1 MRPETRR
8 QGAWC
13 DLNWGQMCV
22 SGDSNFPLLCVA
34 MTCVNIW
41 VANKFQQVGEF
52 TNTESEERTST
63 AFSGHMGTWAA
74 ICGQTGVKCR
84 PRKRAL
90 LPQRFVDPI
99 QQNSTQNSPF
109 PTPCLRVCRHHTQEA
124 LSYQVSSAPWVFE
137 SGFQIPQWR
146 KLGHGIPQVSGANL
160 ATAHSP
166 CL

>member
-1 MRPETRR
+1 MEKKTKNIACFYSMRPETRR

-124 LSYQVSSAPWVFE
+124 LLERWQIKATINTRLQSS
-137 SGFQIPQWR
+137 
-146 KLGHGIPQVSGANL
+146 
-160 ATAHSP
+160 
-166 CL
+166 